1 LFINDNCL
9 SERAISAVSGGTVEA
24 SAGCNLVGPNST
36 IAAVSDSDDDAP
48 VADPRMRRSVAADM
62 KAIFA
67 PLPRPSK
74 AAAGESSPPPNE
86 VAPPPK
92 REGAKRWLLALLAVA
107 ILAALLSW
115 SLVPKPQ
122 FGPPVR
128 QAPPPAPAAALLPAT
143 SPPVASQPVAAQ
155 PAAPT
160 PVETAV
166 PASVRPVPPR
176 TRESDRATTARK
188 PAAPTRCSRYA
199 SQAWCLRRDITN
211 ADDRLRDTYEEAMR
225 AGVDRRLMVAV
236 RDDWERLRHRVNRD
250 PRALIEGYAE
260 LNRELRAAIAGTP

>member
-1 LFINDNCL
+1 MFINDNCM
-9 SERAISAVSGGTVEA
+9 SGRAIYTVSGGTVEA

-36 IAAVSDSDDDAP
+36 IAAVSEDDDAP
-48 VADPRMRRSVAADM
+48 IADPRMRRSVAADM

-67 PLPRPSK
+67 PLPRPGK
-74 AAAGESSPPPNE
+74 TAAESPPPPTE

-92 REGAKRWLLALLAVA
+92 RDGARRWLLALLAVA

-122 FGPPVR
+122 FASPAR
-128 QAPPPAPAAALLPAT
+128 QAPQNAAPPVPAAAPLPAT
-143 SPPVASQPVAAQ
+143 SQPVPTQ
-155 PAAPT
+155 PAAPA
-160 PVETAV
+160 PAEAIV
-166 PASVRPVPPR
+166 PASAQPVSSK
-176 TRESDRATTARK
+176 TRESDLATTARK

-199 SQAWCLRRDITN
+199 SQAWCLRRDITD